1 MWYEEFVKR
10 MPLEAGYVHISEIC
24 DMLREAYG
32 AVELPEEQ
40 IPSLKW
46 MHRFNALHT
55 PENQEHL
62 HLTEGQLHIRALQFP
77 QEAGYSSREGNYENH
92 LVYLAFEEQVGYI
105 YSNSNE
111 LFLEVDIARGCN
123 RQDIEGNTERYN
135 VWKKS
140 CVRYWRDTGRE
151 VGGVQQWK
159 ELYKD

>member
-1 MWYEEFVKR
+1 M
-10 MPLEAGYVHISEIC
+10 
-24 DMLREAYG
+24 
-32 AVELPEEQ
+32 
-40 IPSLKW
+40 
-46 MHRFNALHT
+46 
-55 PENQEHL
+55 
-62 HLTEGQLHIRALQFP
+62 
-77 QEAGYSSREGNYENH
+77 
-92 LVYLAFEEQVGYI
+92 YLAFEEQVGYI

-140 CVRYWRDTGRE
+140 CVRYWRDAGRE